1 MSKKSRLW
9 LVAVIFAAFAA
20 AFVWALVLFA
30 TKPALADEDIHP
42 ELVLKADKQVLYVSG
57 KDSDKTVTVTP
68 ELLNSDGEEID
79 PSSLTY
85 NLDQGQYFGDG
96 LSLTDFYQNDV
107 IDDYEGKI
115 TFSINPELTVETFL
129 ETYGASQELRL
140 SANYDYYLYPLPLSA
155 QINLTVKAAKDR
167 ISLKWAGKEFFADE
181 DVPDFQAETLV
192 LKKGEAIR
200 LEYSVPE
207 SSAESAF
214 WGDNGIIRLSN
225 QTETVK
231 NGLKTVTAEAE
242 AIKTGSDMLCVKWN
256 TFTLKLPV
264 RVEESDAV
272 DFPVFSEDFE
282 LFKFNGETLITS
294 EKGLSL
300 DRIFKNMYNPNGIL
314 TYNGK
319 AGEGRRIEI
328 TVEKDGKAQEF
339 KGDGLGSGRYTF
351 RFTLPV
357 KSGVTWADGSCET
370 VEKSAVLGAPIYN
383 VVTSAKSLVYNGSQ
397 RLWSEF
403 AAVTKDG
410 RQVSPED
417 LPLAVLSENMRDAGA
432 YEISF
437 ALEEEEA
444 FLTLDGNP
452 TDGEAV
458 LETIISKAEL
468 TLKFSGNAR
477 YTGARQII
485 DCAAVKTEYS
495 KEFPQDEYS
504 TAEISFIAGA
514 EVVNAGEYPFTAAAD
529 SFGEKAVRVDF
540 NHKNYTLVKAEG
552 MFTVTPAETGA
563 ETYTGNEYDGGNHF
577 DDAARINFTGLVGG
591 ETFSCGVDYSVTVKS
606 GGVPTE
612 NVKDVGLYAVE
623 ITLLTDNYVFESG
636 LKNLNSDFL
645 ITPKEIT
652 AVVSAP
658 SKIYN
663 GLNLAAVP
671 DIGVI
676 FEGLAVG
683 DSLSVADINIEG
695 TAVNAGIYNF
705 SAETGG
711 DNVLRVSLDVGVKN
725 YTLFKAC
732 GTFEILPAKLRI
744 SLNGKSVYNG
754 KELDL
759 NAAEISLAIK
769 NKDYDYSEIFG
780 VYSLNFKAERAV
792 KDFKSGGYSFGI
804 SDNADIAVS
813 LKDGYADNFTIESAD
828 GVFVVEKS
836 VITVCGDYFG
846 QMEYGAP
853 LSVKAPLTEYA
864 GLSAEGIYDGDVGIT
879 LSYEL
884 PDGSVGNY
892 GMERLSLE
900 GELTGKNAFN
910 YTLSIKINSFNVQIV
925 KAKIVGKGQGNSP
938 AVTFFFVDLDGS
950 EKPLYETSEFI
961 FDGTPREV
969 RAYGATAYNDKIAMN
984 LSGGATFCGAGNYE
998 FYAANPDVNLY
1009 EYSDGEDFIKITVKK
1024 RGVSAEISA
1033 SCEYNGALVLPAEE
1047 HGLNVKFIGDVQ
1059 YDRLTVSD
1067 LIFCGGAISAGSHK
1081 IGLGN
1086 SEITVK
1092 LSERALNNYYLE
1104 NATGSFEI
1112 LPAKLRISLN
1122 GKSVYNGKELDLNAA
1137 EISLAIKN
1145 EDYDYSEIFGVYSL
1159 NFKAERAVKDFK
1171 TDGYSFGIS
1180 DNADIAV
1187 SLKDGY
1193 ADNFTIESADGVFVV
1208 EKSVITVCGDYFG
1221 QMEYG
1226 APLSVKA
1233 PLTEYA
1239 GLSAEG
1245 IYDGD
1250 VGITL
1255 SYELPDGSVGNYGME
1270 RLSLEG
1276 ELTGKNAFNYTLS
1289 IKINSFNVQIVKAK
1303 IVGKGQGNSPA
1314 VTFFFVDLDGSE
1326 KPLYETSE
1334 FIFDGTPREV
1344 RAYGATAYND
1354 KIAMNLSGGATFCG
1368 AGNYEF
1374 YAANPDVNLYEYSD
1388 GEDFIK
1394 ITVKK
1399 RGVSAEISASCEY
1412 NGALVLP
1419 AEEHGLNVKF
1429 IGDVQYDRLT
1439 VSDLIFCGGAIS
1451 AGSHKIGLGDAEIT
1465 VKLGERALNNYYLE
1479 SATGSFEILPAT
1491 IKITGSA
1498 NKPVRYTGGRVETA
1512 FFALSEGLSMQS
1524 FAQAD
1529 GVEVQFKLLTSSA
1542 CAGSY
1547 FYPNDFDGGLTVS
1560 YSVSV
1565 PEEKAE
1571 NYSKEGGDFAVD
1583 FSEARF
1589 SVKIVMAEIVT
1600 VKWFL
1605 GRDGNF
1611 IPFDGGALKF
1621 DACSYCVF
1629 AEAEYIDENG
1639 DLRSLG
1645 KDEIS
1650 VSVRGLTPE
1659 DEKKLVYSGD
1669 TAAIRNAGE
1678 YYASLESD
1686 VYAIKDGIK
1695 SVAIKIEPYVFEI
1708 KGHTP
1713 AEEGDLL
1720 YGGSTIKGI
1729 DGGEVVLGTKAYS
1742 EAVRATYSLDVTQT
1756 KDGKRANFDFAGFAS
1771 ADTYYNL
1778 IPFDIIL
1785 SSASYYFDSS
1795 NYVCVCPNNYALKIA
1810 PVTVRAERAKYEEVY
1825 AGFMGEEGI
1834 FTAEKLVRKA
1844 AIVFSESQAGGLSIS
1859 ENLEIPDFGVKFSGG
1874 NLSDFNG
1881 TQAAV
1886 NAGEYSFCLVLENAN
1901 FCFEDGTDTIA
1912 FIIKPAE
1919 ISVVL
1924 EKSESIYCAEDF
1936 SDDIRLKFFCGAS
1949 DVSSCFC
1956 DGAGNAIGVS
1966 PDGIFGF
1973 EGGAPSFGMK
1983 FFADPYFSA
1992 LTNVQLKDAGTYCVK
2007 TEFCEYISENF
2018 ILDTASENLIYTVK
2032 PSEVLLEADSLDFT
2046 ENSDYT
2052 EIFSGLRDYLVY
2064 DKNVKE
2070 IIISTAAVTEGE
2082 SDGKYFIPM
2091 YRVFGGI
2098 KGFYGEKDLSAL
2110 TVTLATSAE
2119 AAIYKI
2125 AVSVGH
2131 SENYKVQCPILSAQ
2145 IEVAP
2150 RAAEVEWR
2158 FNGSAAKSGVSIT
2171 FNGNDRLSEFS
2182 AAATGIDGETIAL
2195 SEPLPVLVR
2204 DGKRITDVG
2213 LLNAGVYELSVSSE
2227 NRNYMLSG
2235 NVLNVEIAPRPVT
2248 GGELLEALV
2257 WRNSSN
2263 GNSLLQ
2269 DGCYDVDSE
2278 KVDAANSFVGYKKG
2292 MDNAIVM
2299 GEAPQ
2304 TCGCPAFTVKYTGNK
2319 GGDIGGYC
2327 LKATLSLGGNLH
2339 GELFFVNFAWESGFY
2354 ENLRGDGGKDYGE
2367 TVSYNRSSGCIEVT
2381 KKWYVVI
2388 LNNGL
2393 ESGLELPAAEGGVN
2407 VNYGWTFGNDFRICG
2422 YPSPL
2427 RDNAVTYVS
2436 FGRFSDGIGEYG
2448 GDETISEAVWRNN
2461 FEIAR
2466 ICVAY
2471 SPENRDLSDGKI
2483 RNFIDYWLNAATPA
2497 GDYAVIVYIA
2507 EEESGGEIYAPYF
2520 EIWRFS
2526 VLTAPLSFTEN
2537 PVENFEAEY
2546 DGTPHFFK
2554 DGRMPKFDNLSGEE
2568 IDGLRRGTGWA
2579 AESVE
2584 RPAGNSF
2591 NIDILY
2597 GRSGETYAQLRILIT
2612 DDISDG
2618 YHDISDS
2625 SDDWNLLANPALPIS
2640 VGASGSGGGAYVL
2653 FYKIIL
2659 ANYDEYATVGG
2670 CRLSAEE
2677 CRYSVKINAR
2687 IISLEAWGG
2696 GGITVSGDKLSWES
2710 GAADEVDFTVTGWI
2724 ACGGELDFRYKFLPV
2739 REDGENT
2746 VTENYPE
2753 FSAKTENGVLRL
2765 VVPGYADSG
2774 KFILY
2779 IYMYNYEFSASK
2791 SAGDWTYENEN
2802 FVLEGDE
2809 TWEEGGV
2816 EVFKIYVGADAVG
2829 EKGEKQ
2835 KSKPLAAQT
2844 KTNVGFWSII
2854 FTVLAALVIAAAS
2867 ALIAAFHVNR
2877 HR

>member
-9 LVAVIFAAFAA
+9 LVAVVFAAFAA

-30 TKPALADEDIHP
+30 TKPALAAEDIHP

-68 ELLNSDGEEID
+68 ELLNSDGEID
-79 PSSLTY
+79 PSALRY
-85 NLDQGQYFGDG
+85 YLDQGKYFGDG

-129 ETYGASQELRL
+129 ETYGTSQELHL

-181 DVPDFQAETLV
+181 DAPDFQADTLV
-192 LKKGEAIR
+192 LKKGEVIR

-300 DRIFKNMYNPNGIL
+300 DRIFKNMYAPNGIL

-319 AGEGRRIEI
+319 SGEGRRIEI

-339 KGDGLGSGRYTF
+339 KGDVLGSGRYTF

-357 KSGVTWADGSCET
+357 KSGVTWADGSFET

-383 VVTSAKSLVYNGSQ
+383 VVINAKSLVYNGSQ

-417 LPLAVLSENMRDAGA
+417 LPVAVVSENMRDAGA

-477 YTGARQII
+477 YTGAKQII

-514 EVVNAGEYPFTAAAD
+514 EVVNAGEYPFTAAVD
-529 SFGEKAVRVDF
+529 SFDEKAVRVDF

-552 MFTVTPAETGA
+552 VFTVTPAETGA

-577 DDAARINFTGLVGG
+577 DDAARINFTGLVEG

-645 ITPKEIT
+645 VTPKEIT

-658 SKIYN
+658 SKTYN

-711 DNVLRVSLDVGVKN
+711 ENVLRVSLDVGVKN
-725 YTLFKAC
+725 YTLFKTC

-769 NKDYDYSEIFG
+769 NEDYDYSEIFG

-792 KDFKSGGYSFGI
+792 KDFKTGGYSFGI

-813 LKDGYADNFTIESAD
+813 LKDEYANNFIIESAD

-892 GMERLSLE
+892 GMEKLSLE

-925 KAKIVGKGQGNSP
+925 RAKIVGKGQGDSP
-938 AVTFFFVDLDGS
+938 AVTFFFVDSDGS

-961 FDGTPREV
+961 FDGMPREV

-984 LSGGATFCGAGNYE
+984 LSGGTTFCGAGNYE
-998 FYAANPDVNLY
+998 FFAANPDVNLY
-1009 EYSDGEDFIKITVKK
+1009 EYSDGENFIKITVKK

-1033 SCEYNGALVLPAEE
+1033 SCEYNGSLILPAEK
-1047 HGLNVKFIGDVQ
+1047 HGLNVKF
-1059 YDRLTVSD
+1059 S
-1067 LIFCGGAISAGSHK
+1067 
-1081 IGLGN
+1081 
-1086 SEITVK
+1086 
-1092 LSERALNNYYLE
+1092 
-1104 NATGSFEI
+1104 
-1112 LPAKLRISLN
+1112 
-1122 GKSVYNGKELDLNAA
+1122 
-1137 EISLAIKN
+1137 
-1145 EDYDYSEIFGVYSL
+1145 
-1159 NFKAERAVKDFK
+1159 
-1171 TDGYSFGIS
+1171 
-1180 DNADIAV
+1180 
-1187 SLKDGY
+1187 
-1193 ADNFTIESADGVFVV
+1193 
-1208 EKSVITVCGDYFG
+1208 
-1221 QMEYG
+1221 
-1226 APLSVKA
+1226 
-1233 PLTEYA
+1233 
-1239 GLSAEG
+1239 
-1245 IYDGD
+1245 
-1250 VGITL
+1250 
-1255 SYELPDGSVGNYGME
+1255 
-1270 RLSLEG
+1270 
-1276 ELTGKNAFNYTLS
+1276 
-1289 IKINSFNVQIVKAK
+1289 
-1303 IVGKGQGNSPA
+1303 
-1314 VTFFFVDLDGSE
+1314 
-1326 KPLYETSE
+1326 
-1334 FIFDGTPREV
+1334 
-1344 RAYGATAYND
+1344 
-1354 KIAMNLSGGATFCG
+1354 
-1368 AGNYEF
+1368 
-1374 YAANPDVNLYEYSD
+1374 
-1388 GEDFIK
+1388 
-1394 ITVKK
+1394 
-1399 RGVSAEISASCEY
+1399 
-1412 NGALVLP
+1412 
-1419 AEEHGLNVKF
+1419 
-1429 IGDVQYDRLT
+1429 GDVQYDRLT

-1451 AGSHKIGLGDAEIT
+1451 AGSHKIGLGDEEIT
-1465 VKLGERALNNYYLE
+1465 VKLGERALNYYLE
-1479 SATGSFEILPAT
+1479 SVAGSFEILPAT

-1498 NKPVRYTGGRVETA
+1498 NKPVRYTGGRVEAA

-1542 CAGSY
+1542 SAGSY
-1547 FYPNDFDGGLTVS
+1547 FYPNDSDGGLTVS

-1565 PEEKAE
+1565 PEEKSE
-1571 NYSKEGGDFAVD
+1571 NYSKDGGDFAVD

-1621 DACSYCVF
+1621 DAYSYCVF

-1645 KDEIS
+1645 KGEIS
-1650 VSVRGLTPE
+1650 ISVRGLTPE
-1659 DEKKLVYSGD
+1659 DEKRLVYSGD

-1708 KGHTP
+1708 KGHAP
-1713 AEEGDLL
+1713 AEKGDLL
-1720 YGGSTIKGI
+1720 YGGSTIEGI

-1785 SSASYYFDSS
+1785 SSESYYFDSS
-1795 NYVCVCPNNYALKIA
+1795 NYVCICPNNYALKIA
-1810 PVTVRAERAKYEEVY
+1810 PVTVRAERAKYDEVY

-1834 FTAEKLVRKA
+1834 FTAEKLARKA
-1844 AIVFSESQAGGLSIS
+1844 AIVFSESQAGGMSIS
-1859 ENLEIPDFGVKFSGG
+1859 ENLELPDFGVKFSGG
-1874 NLSDFNG
+1874 NLSDFKG
-1881 TQAAV
+1881 VQAAV
-1886 NAGEYSFCLVLENAN
+1886 NAGEYSFCLILENAN
-1901 FCFEDGTDTIA
+1901 FCFEDGTDTIT

-1936 SDDIRLKFFCGAS
+1936 SGDIRLEFFCGAK

-1966 PDGIFGF
+1966 PDGIFGV

-1992 LTNVQLKDAGTYCVK
+1992 LTNVQLKDVGTYCVK

-2018 ILDTASENLIYTVK
+2018 ILDTASENLIYSIK
-2032 PSEVLLEADSLDFT
+2032 PSEILLEADSLDFT

-2064 DKNVKE
+2064 DKNSKE
-2070 IIISTAAVTEGE
+2070 IIISTAAVTGGE

-2091 YRVFGGI
+2091 YRVFGEI
-2098 KGFYGEKDLSAL
+2098 KGFYGEKDFSAL

-2119 AAIYKI
+2119 AAIYKV

-2150 RAAEVEWR
+2150 LAVEVEWR
-2158 FNGSAAKSGVSIT
+2158 FNGSAAKSGASIT

-2195 SEPLPVLVR
+2195 SEPSPVLVR
-2204 DGKRITDVG
+2204 DGNRITDVG

-2248 GGELLEALV
+2248 GGELLQALV

-2269 DGCYDVDSE
+2269 DGCYNVDSE
-2278 KVDAANSFVGYKKG
+2278 KVDAANSFVGYKNG

-2304 TCGCPAFTVKYTGNK
+2304 TCGCPAFTVKYTGNN
-2319 GGDIGGYC
+2319 GENIGGYC

-2367 TVSYNRSSGCIEVT
+2367 TISYNRSSGCIEVT

-2436 FGRFSDGIGEYG
+2436 FGRFSDGTGAYGEN
-2448 GDETISEAVWRNN
+2448 ETFSEAVWRNN

-2471 SPENRDLSDGKI
+2471 SPENRDLADGKI
-2483 RNFIDYWLNAATPA
+2483 RNFIDFWLNAATPA

-2526 VLTAPLSFTEN
+2526 VLTSPLSFTEN
-2537 PVENFEAEY
+2537 PFENFEAEY

-2746 VTENYPE
+2746 ITENYPE